1 MTFMT
6 EPYYKTEPIRL
17 ASESSSK
24 YMMPFEPTVGMT
36 DKTSFGVL
44 LEYAIHHSPHRA
56 FSLAIS
62 SGVSVGIPTT
72 LQSCMIRSRSLD
84 ICAVSYVEEP

>member
-6 EPYYKTEPIRL
+6 EPYHKTKL
-17 ASESSSK
+17 VGLFAESSSE
-24 YMMPFEPTVGMT
+24 YMMPFKPIMGVT

-56 FSLAIS
+56 LSLAIS
-62 SGVSVGIPTT
+62 SGVSVGMPTT
-72 LQSCMIRSRSLD
+72 LQSCMMRSRSLD
-84 ICAVSYVEEP
+84 I